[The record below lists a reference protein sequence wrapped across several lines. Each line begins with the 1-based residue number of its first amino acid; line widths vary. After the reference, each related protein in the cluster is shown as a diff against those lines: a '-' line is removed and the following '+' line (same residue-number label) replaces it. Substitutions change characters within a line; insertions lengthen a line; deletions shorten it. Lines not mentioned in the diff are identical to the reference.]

1 MSSVRRQ
8 RFRGGEGDSD
18 EGLDTLVQN
27 HLIPLCFHL
36 LPFSIKNVDFT
47 PGTHILFFHISTL
60 TLLLTSLIF
69 PPIYPHVHMQ
79 CMPARTSPFF
89 DFIPCWRV
97 SALRAS
103 RLFWLPSPEC
113 LECWKD
119 DMNYKDSQ
127 LMSFLHHFLIVVQ
140 STLKTLILY

>member
-18 EGLDTLVQN
+18 EGLDPLAQK

-36 LPFSIKNVDFT
+36 LPFWMKNIDFT
-47 PGTHILFFHISTL
+47 PETHILFFQISTL

-69 PPIYPHVHMQ
+69 SPIYAYVHIQ
-79 CMPARTSPFF
+79 CMPAHTSPFF
-89 DFIPCWRV
+89 DFIPCWHV

-103 RLFWLPSPEC
+103 RLFWLPSPEY
-113 LECWKD
+113 LECWKE

-127 LMSFLHHFLIVVQ
+127 LMSFLHHFC
-140 STLKTLILY
+140 LKNDHCDRWGF